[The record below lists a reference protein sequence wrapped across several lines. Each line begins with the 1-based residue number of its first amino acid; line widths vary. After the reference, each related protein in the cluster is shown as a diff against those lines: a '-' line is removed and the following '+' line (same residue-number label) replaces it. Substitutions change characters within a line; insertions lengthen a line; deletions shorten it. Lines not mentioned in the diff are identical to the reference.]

1 MTKEQL
7 LCEIQMLREV
17 IREQNEEIEHLQHK
31 LHSIELYIK
40 GYEEMGYGSK

>member
-7 LCEIQMLREV
+7 LCEISMLREV
-17 IREQNEEIEHLQHK
+17 IREQNEEIEHLEHK

-40 GYEEMGYGSK
+40 GYEEMYGKN

>member
-1 MTKEQL
+1 MNREQL
-7 LCEIQMLREV
+7 LCENKMLREV
-17 IREQNEEIEHLQHK
+17 IQDLNEEIEHLRHK